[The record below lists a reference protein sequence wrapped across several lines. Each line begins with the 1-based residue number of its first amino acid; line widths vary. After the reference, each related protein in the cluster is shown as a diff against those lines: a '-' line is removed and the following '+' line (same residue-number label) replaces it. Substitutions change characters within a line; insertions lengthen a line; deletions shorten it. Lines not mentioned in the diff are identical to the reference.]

1 MLKVKK
7 MLNKTLLM
15 NLKWRR
21 RKSLLKKES
30 KLKNNSKEKVVNLLR
45 VRVNKEKRKELIL
58 LNLKLLLRMK
68 KLRNKMNL

>member
-1 MLKVKK
+1 LLKVKK